1 MNKPLRRASVF
12 SLLLV
17 MTLLVWITYVELARG
32 ASLRDN
38 AHNSRVAIS
47 EYAGP
52 LGDILAGGE
61 RVTGSAATQ
70 GNLKYKRTYPDG
82 KLWAP
87 VTGYASQSYG
97 STQLE
102 ALERQVLDGSD
113 SRLKNPLQALTR
125 ERSKPGDVITTI
137 DPAVQKA
144 AYRGLGNKTGA
155 AVAIDPTTGAV
166 LALVSTPSYDPG
178 TFAGSSSAD
187 QKAWNAL
194 QKDRKQPML
203 NRALRQ
209 TYPPGSTFKVVVAA
223 AALENG
229 LYSSVDEPTKS
240 PDPYR
245 LPGTVTDMHNEN
257 SSAPCENATIR
268 TALQYSCNT
277 VFAKMAVD
285 LGQSKVAAQA
295 KKLGFGDS
303 GLDIPVRAAKSVY
316 PSGMNDS
323 QTALSG
329 MGQFDVTATPL
340 QMAMVSSAVANDGKL
355 MTPYEVDRTTDGSA
369 SALDRASART
379 YSRAMSQ
386 HTASELRSAMR
397 TVVDQGT
404 GANAKI
410 PGVAVGGK
418 TGTAQHGENNSANPY
433 AWFMSYA
440 DAGGGHKVAVAVVV
454 EDSDAARADI
464 SGGGLAGPIAK
475 AMMKAA
481 LP

>member
-209 TYPPGSTFKVVVAA
+209 TYPPGSTF
-223 AALENG
+223 
-229 LYSSVDEPTKS
+229 
-240 PDPYR
+240 
-245 LPGTVTDMHNEN
+245 
-257 SSAPCENATIR
+257 
-268 TALQYSCNT
+268 
-277 VFAKMAVD
+277 
-285 LGQSKVAAQA
+285 
-295 KKLGFGDS
+295 
-303 GLDIPVRAAKSVY
+303 
-316 PSGMNDS
+316 
-323 QTALSG
+323 
-329 MGQFDVTATPL
+329 
-340 QMAMVSSAVANDGKL
+340 
-355 MTPYEVDRTTDGSA
+355 
-369 SALDRASART
+369 
-379 YSRAMSQ
+379 
-386 HTASELRSAMR
+386 
-397 TVVDQGT
+397 
-404 GANAKI
+404 
-410 PGVAVGGK
+410 
-418 TGTAQHGENNSANPY
+418 
-433 AWFMSYA
+433 
-440 DAGGGHKVAVAVVV
+440 
-454 EDSDAARADI
+454 
-464 SGGGLAGPIAK
+464 
-475 AMMKAA
+475 
-481 LP
+481 